1 MKIPGFGPEGLAGLG
16 HTGTHVL
23 LILILLYLIFFS
35 SNSND
40 E

>member
-1 MKIPGFGPEGLAGLG
+1 MKLPGVGPNGIAGLG

-23 LILILLYLIFFS
+23 LLIILLYLIFS
-35 SNSND
+35 GNSDD

>member
-1 MKIPGFGPEGLAGLG
+1 MMKKIMQPNGLMGLG

-23 LILILLYLIFFS
+23 LLIILLYLVFFN
-35 SNSND
+35 NSNKD